1 MAIDEFQLDNR
12 WLGPAVTV
20 GRRGKPVNMSAVFLS
35 ASYLGGVSGVNPFF
49 LAWCLHFLIYI
60 IETTHLFFKIK
71 LKTGEGKRM
80 GSCPDRIL

>member
-49 LAWCLHFLIYI
+49 WLGACIFLSILLKRH
-60 IETTHLFFKIK
+60 TCFFKIK

-80 GSCPDRIL
+80 GSCPDRII